1 MKSNSKIRFD
11 IKKRLMVY
19 MGLMICVASIC
30 ISFFTYR
37 NTKTM
42 MVDQV
47 IQNSQDILKV
57 QQSTVYA
64 SVQREIL
71 GAHLRTDVKEIYS
84 CLLPENNG
92 NKDMISKANELLDH
106 WQQEEKES
114 LEHIF
119 LVDKNGII
127 IADSYDELLN
137 ANISDRQYTSDTL
150 KEGKT
155 MISPVVKSRA
165 TGKYTFIVTAP
176 ILDGDTVM
184 GFLGTSIFSDSVTK
198 YFDNMDNNEGQYLFI
213 LDTKGNIIYHPDSSK
228 IGQESKTQELLDIV
242 KGLDGGKKVEK
253 GILNYTD
260 ENNIKK
266 IGGYEALPGLNW
278 LLINTTTEDV
288 INAKAF
294 NMARGSIIVGLI
306 VSVLGILI
314 AIFLAMKISN
324 PIVKVTGLL
333 KKTQELDLRDD
344 SEYIKLAKSNDEI
357 GDIAKATL
365 DTRGILR
372 RMVEEL
378 NGITETMVQGA
389 NLLSEVSV
397 KLNDSAGDNSATTE
411 ELSAGMEE
419 TAATTEEVSATTE
432 EVSSSVENMTQSIDN
447 GLNIS
452 KNIKGSAENVK
463 KESKESLEKSLNI
476 YEKVKKNM
484 RKALDDT
491 NKVKEIENL
500 TSDIL
505 QITEQT
511 NLLALN
517 ASIEAAR
524 AGEAG
529 KGFAVVATEVGKLAE
544 QSSKTGETIQGVV
557 QGVLIAVEN
566 MKNNAS
572 EMLKFMDNEINN
584 NYKTMDT
591 VSNQYLE
598 DAEKIKELMESVNDE
613 SKVIKEAISN
623 INVAINEV
631 AINVSENSRGIL
643 NITEKTGEIVEQ
655 SDKMQGMSNE
665 NKQVSAKVESLV
677 SKFKVK

>member
-42 MVDQV
+42 MVNQV
-47 IQNSQDILKV
+47 IQNSQDILNV

-64 SVQREIL
+64 GVQREIL

-84 CLLPENNG
+84 CLLPENKE
-92 NKDMISKANELLDH
+92 NKDMIVKANELLDH

-137 ANISDRQYTSDTL
+137 ANISDRQYTADTL

-155 MISPVVKSRA
+155 IISPVVKSKA

-176 ILDGDTVM
+176 IIQGDTVM
-184 GFLGTSIFSDSVTK
+184 GFLGTSVFSDSVTK
-198 YFDNMDNNEGQYLFI
+198 YFDNMDNNEDQYLFI
-213 LDTKGNIIYHPDSSK
+213 LDPKGNIIYHPNNDK
-228 IGQESKTQELLDIV
+228 IGQESTTEELREMIKNYNGTNGV
-242 KGLDGGKKVEK
+242 KGT
-253 GILNYTD
+253 LNYTD
-260 ENNIKK
+260 EKGIKK
-266 IGGYEALPGLNW
+266 IAVYESIQEINW
-278 LLINTTTEDV
+278 LFINTISEDN
-288 INAKAF
+288 INAQAF
-294 NMARGSIIVGLI
+294 QVARGSIIVGLI
-306 VSVLGILI
+306 VSILGILI

-544 QSSKTGETIQGVV
+544 QSSKTGETIQEVV

-572 EMLKFMDNEINN
+572 EMLKFMDAEINS

-598 DAEKIKELMESVNDE
+598 DAEKIRELMESVNDE